1 MTGFGQCFGRYVGN
15 TLYNVY
21 NKKACAAIHAHWV
34 PLSLMLCDS
43 FWCFL
48 MRDEWMDA
56 TSGT

>member
-43 FWCFL
+43 LWCCE
-48 MRDEWMDA
+48 RDA
-56 TSGT
+56 R